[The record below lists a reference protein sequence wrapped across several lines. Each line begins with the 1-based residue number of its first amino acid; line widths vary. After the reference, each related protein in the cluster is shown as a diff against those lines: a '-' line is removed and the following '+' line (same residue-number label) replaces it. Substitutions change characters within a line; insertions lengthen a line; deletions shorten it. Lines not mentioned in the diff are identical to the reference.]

1 MNLRT
6 YTGQILA
13 ELQTTL
19 SQISGEQASQ
29 LVEAIT
35 TTPRIFVAGA
45 GRSGLAMKGFAMRLM
60 HLGFPV
66 YVVGETITPGISGG
80 DLLLIGSGSGSTGSL
95 GAMANRARATGAR
108 IVLISTRADSPIGQ
122 VADIVLTIPAS
133 TPKAGSSPNPQS
145 IQPMASLFEQSL
157 SLTLDA
163 LILMLMSELKV
174 DSEVMF
180 SKHAN
185 LE

>member
-1 MNLRT
+1 MNLQT

-19 SQISGEQASQ
+19 SQISGEPASR

-35 TTPRIFVAGA
+35 IAPRIFVAGA

-60 HLGFPV
+60 HLGFQV
-66 YVVGETITPGISGG
+66 YMVGETITPGISGG

-95 GAMANRARATGAR
+95 VVMANRARTSGAR
-108 IVLISTRADSPIGQ
+108 IALISTLAESPIGQ

-133 TPKAGSSPNPQS
+133 TPKAGNSPNSQS
-145 IQPMASLFEQSL
+145 IQPLASLFEQSL
-157 SLTLDA
+157 SLILDA
-163 LILMLMSELKV
+163 LILVLMSKINV
-174 DSEVMF
+174 NSEAMF
-180 SKHAN
+180 SRHAN

>member
-1 MNLRT
+1 MNLQT

-19 SQISGEQASQ
+19 AQIPNKPANQ
-29 LVEAIT
+29 LLEAVAAAA
-35 TTPRIFVAGA
+35 RIFVAGA

-60 HLGFPV
+60 HLGFQV
-66 YVVGETITPGISGG
+66 YVAGETTTPGINSG

-95 GAMANRARATGAR
+95 VAMANRARASGAR
-108 IVLISTRADSPIGQ
+108 IGLITTQTNSPLGQ
-122 VADIVLTIPAS
+122 AADIVLAIPA
-133 TPKAGSSPNPQS
+133 PPPQAGHSSNSPS

-157 SLTLDA
+157 WLTLDA
-163 LILMLMSELKV
+163 LILMLMFELKV

-180 SKHAN
+180 SRHAN